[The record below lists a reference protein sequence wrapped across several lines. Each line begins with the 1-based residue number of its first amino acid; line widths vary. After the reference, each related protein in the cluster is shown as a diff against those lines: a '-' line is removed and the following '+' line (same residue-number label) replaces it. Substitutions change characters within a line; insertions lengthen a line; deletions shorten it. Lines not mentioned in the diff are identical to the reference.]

1 MISPSR
7 FPGRS
12 ILSAL
17 VLALACTQALAQA
30 PAPAS
35 RPAPPPRGAVIPRPS
50 LESARKALDAAVA
63 SATQAGAS
71 LSCAVVDVHGDLVAF
86 VRMDD
91 AAFLTVAISQ
101 GKALA
106 SALFGRPSAELS
118 TFGQSPFFAGLNAS
132 MGNRLIPA
140 QGAVPILRDKRV
152 IGAIGCSGGAPQ
164 QDEAAAQAGLAV
176 F

>member
-1 MISPSR
+1 MISRCRPLLLR
-7 FPGRS
+7 TFLG
-12 ILSAL
+12 A
-17 VLALACTQALAQA
+17 LALACSAALAQA

-35 RPAPPPRGAVIPRPS
+35 RPTPPRGAVIPRPS
-50 LESARKALDAAVA
+50 LEAARKALDAAVA

-86 VRMDD
+86 IRMDD
-91 AAFLTVAISQ
+91 AAFLTAAISQ

-106 SALFGRPSAELS
+106 SALFGRPSGELGAFS
-118 TFGQSPFFAGLNAS
+118 QSPFFASLNAS
-132 MGNRLIPA
+132 MGSRLIPA

-164 QDEAAAQAGLAV
+164 QDEAAAQAGLAA